1 MNRSK
6 ECKCFLLVMLVL
18 ALVIAVF
25 TKPNDVY
32 AGSSQL
38 VPLHELSCYGGYK
51 KYMDETEFQQA
62 YQAAVPIVKPLLGLP
77 IKEQVVRLEAIMR
90 KGVAGIKYTMK
101 DKHYNDPYGY
111 FVLHLSSCAGCTRAT
126 GMCLNMLGIEYEHV
140 NPNEYK
146 HQWCR
151 IKIGDEY
158 WICDAFGHYAGP
170 EPAPYDHP
178 TFPQNEGGQR
188 NGNVRTIY
196 IPLNAPPD
204 IGRAASVRR
213 R

>member
-1 MNRSK
+1 MREAYENKYYFTIVFFVVFAVVFFRMPNRA
-6 ECKCFLLVMLVL
+6 EAEVQ
-18 ALVIAVF
+18 
-25 TKPNDVY
+25 
-32 AGSSQL
+32 QL
-38 VPLHELSCYGGYK
+38 IPLQELSCYSGYR
-51 KYMDETEFQQA
+51 KYMNDEQFQQA
-62 YQAAVPIVKPLLGLP
+62 YAAAVPIVRPLLGLP
-77 IKEQVVRLEAIMR
+77 VKEQVVRLEAIMR
-90 KGVAGIKYTMK
+90 RGVPGIKYTMK
-101 DKHYNDPYGY
+101 DSHYNDPYGY

-178 TFPQNEGGQR
+178 TFPQGEGGKG
-188 NGNVRTIY
+188 NGNVRTVY
-196 IPLNAPPD
+196 ISLDVEAD
-204 IGRAASVRR
+204 IGKAASVRKR
-213 R
+213 

>member
-1 MNRSK
+1 MRKVHENK
-6 ECKCFLLVMLVL
+6 VYFTIVFLM
-18 ALVIAVF
+18 VF
-25 TKPNDVY
+25 VATFFRMTNY
-32 AGSSQL
+32 AEAEVQQL
-38 VPLHELSCYGGYK
+38 IPLQELSCYSGYR
-51 KYMDETEFQQA
+51 KYMNDEQFQQA
-62 YQAAVPIVKPLLGLP
+62 YAAAVPVVRPLLGLP
-77 IKEQVVRLEAIMR
+77 MKEQIVRLEAIMR
-90 KGVAGIKYTMK
+90 RGVPGIKYTMK
-101 DKHYNDPYGY
+101 DSHYNDPYGY

-178 TFPQNEGGQR
+178 TFPQGEGGNG
-188 NGNVRTIY
+188 NGNVRTVY
-196 IPLNAPPD
+196 ISLDVPPD

-213 R
+213 K

>member
-1 MNRSK
+1 MGKAKDSRCYLKLLLFVSFAIT
-6 ECKCFLLVMLVL
+6 FLML
-18 ALVIAVF
+18 
-25 TKPNDVY
+25 PGY
-32 AGSSQL
+32 ANAELQQV
-38 VPLHELSCYGGYK
+38 VPLQQLSCYNGYK
-51 KYMDETEFQQA
+51 KYMNDEQFQQA
-62 YQAAVPIVKPLLGLP
+62 YAAAMPVVRPLLGLP
-77 IKEQVVRLEAIMR
+77 VKEQIIRLEATMR
-90 KGVAGIKYTMK
+90 KGVPSIKYTMK
-101 DKHYNDPYGY
+101 NSHYNDPYGY

-151 IKIGDEY
+151 IKIGEEY

-178 TFPQNEGGQR
+178 TFHQNEGSQGS
-188 NGNVRTIY
+188 GNVRTMY
-196 IPLNAPPD
+196 IPLEVPAD
-204 IGRAASVRR
+204 IGTAASVRR

>member
-1 MNRSK
+1 MDRTRNNK
-6 ECKCFLLVMLVL
+6 YYF
-18 ALVIAVF
+18 AIAMVF
-25 TKPNDVY
+25 VFVVTLFKIPGNAD
-32 AGSSQL
+32 AAMQQL
-38 VPLHELSCYGGYK
+38 VPLQELSCYNGYR
-51 KYMDETEFQQA
+51 KYMNDEQFQQA
-62 YQAAVPIVKPLLGLP
+62 YTAAVPIVRPLLGLP
-77 IKEQVVRLEAIMR
+77 VKEQVRRLEAIMR
-90 KGVAGIKYTMK
+90 KGVPGIKYTMQ
-101 DKHYNDPYGY
+101 DSHYNDPYGY

-178 TFPQNEGGQR
+178 TFPQGDGSKG
-188 NGNVRTIY
+188 NGNVRTVY
-196 IPLNAPPD
+196 ISLDIPPD

-213 R
+213 K